1 MNEGAG
7 PREATNSPASI
18 QRRPRRY
25 PRIALS
31 LIYAIERFARE
42 VCRGKER
49 YARRIADIE
58 VRRQIV
64 SIDGLPPE
72 FHGFTIAHLSD
83 FHAGPFLDAAT
94 VAPVLA
100 KVRAV
105 KPDLIA
111 LTGDFL
117 THVADEGVALAA
129 AFAEHGAKHG
139 GVLVFGNHDY
149 RHRREA
155 EIAHAFAAHGIVA
168 LRNAQ
173 RVIERGRKRLVLAG
187 IEDVEEGKYADLD
200 AALAGRQP
208 DDITI
213 LLAHHPDV
221 AIDAAP
227 RGVQLVLSGHTHGGQ
242 IVLFGHSVLG
252 RSLRSRFPVGLTKVG
267 DAWLHVTRGVG
278 VLILPLRVHADPE
291 IALLELRPRA
301 PFSRS

>member
-1 MNEGAG
+1 MNGDAGA
-7 PREATNSPASI
+7 PESTATSQSI

-31 LIYAIERFARE
+31 LIYAIERFARD

-58 VRRQIV
+58 VRRQVVPIA
-64 SIDGLPPE
+64 GLPPE

-94 VAPVLA
+94 AAPVLA
-100 KVRAV
+100 KVRAA
-105 KPDLIA
+105 KPDLLA

-129 AFAEHGAKHG
+129 AFADHGAKDG

-155 EIAHAFAAHGIVA
+155 EIARAFATHGIVA

-200 AALAGRQP
+200 AALAGRRA

-221 AIDAAP
+221 ALDVTQ
-227 RGVQLVLSGHTHGGQ
+227 RGVHLVLSGHTHGGQ
-242 IVLFGHSVLG
+242 IVLLGRSVLG
-252 RSLRSRFPVGLTKVG
+252 RSLRSRFPVGLTRLG
-267 DAWLHVTRGVG
+267 DTSLHVTRGVG
-278 VLILPLRVHADPE
+278 VLILPLRVNADPE
-291 IALLELRPRA
+291 IALLELV
-301 PFSRS
+301 PFSKS